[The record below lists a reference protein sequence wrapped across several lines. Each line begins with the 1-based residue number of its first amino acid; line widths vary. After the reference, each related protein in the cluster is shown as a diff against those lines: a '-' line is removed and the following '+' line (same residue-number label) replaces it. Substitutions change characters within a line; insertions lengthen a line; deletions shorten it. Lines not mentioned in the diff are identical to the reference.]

1 MLTELQLELT
11 RLIGKKELTF
21 WCLIEWSGNSSVNK
35 RYLQKIDSQY
45 LMGYGDSEKDMYQEA
60 FWISEL
66 FLRDCEIIG
75 HPATLSDFHRWM
87 NEKNSEWKIDVWEQ
101 RQYWIWIFGIW
112 SIEYDSSKDL
122 LEQDIE
128 ALKQIINLICNNQ

>member
-1 MLTELQLELT
+1 MTPLQLELT

-45 LMGYGDSEKDMYQEA
+45 LMGYGDSEKDMHQEA

-66 FLRDCEIIG
+66 SLRDCEIIG
-75 HPATLSDFHRWM
+75 HPATLSDLHSWILKTHDFAQSGTYIEIM
-87 NEKNSEWKIDVWEQ
+87 SGSEILEIK
-101 RQYWIWIFGIW
+101 
-112 SIEYDSSKDL
+112 YDSSKDL
-122 LEQDIE
+122 LDQEE
-128 ALKQIINLICNNQ
+128 ETLKQIISLIKSNAKDKD